1 MRNAFVAQYQQTIL
15 AALEAAAAAGCGTG
29 HKAAADV
36 MPRNA
41 TTLEDEAVCRT

>member
-1 MRNAFVAQYQQTIL
+1 LSMRNAFVAQYQQTIL
-15 AALEAAAAAGCGTG
+15 AAGCGTG